1 MGARSV
7 RSKLQPVLPRMS
19 DVCPEG
25 ETAKAGLGGRPSPGF
40 FITSRQAEGGLS
52 IPDYKSPGPAECGVQ
67 AGASA

>member
-1 MGARSV
+1 
-7 RSKLQPVLPRMS
+7 MS

-67 AGASA
+67 AGAGA